1 MPDVISREEGEGR
14 SEEVGEEG
22 EWVGGE
28 GEWVGGEEEWVG
40 GEGEW
45 VGENPIEEVEEGTGV
60 QLLSCI
66 TKKSR

>member
-1 MPDVISREEGEGR
+1 MPDVISREEGEGAR
-14 SEEVGEEG
+14 EEVGEEG
-22 EWVGGE
+22 EEVGE
-28 GEWVGGEEEWVG
+28 
-40 GEGEW
+40 EGEW

>member
-1 MPDVISREEGEGR
+1 VPDVISREEGEGAR
-14 SEEVGEEG
+14 EEVGEEG

-28 GEWVGGEEEWVG
+28 GEWVGESPNEK
-40 GEGEW
+40 
-45 VGENPIEEVEEGTGV
+45 VEEGTGV